1 MYVIQKGLT
10 VIVKKKTIYLLVS
23 VKIKCQIKE
32 VGIMSNVPT
41 AVVKRLSTA
50 VPKFKKVLA
59 SARERDINESD
70 TVTIVTDMLEEIFG
84 FDKYS
89 EITREYCIQ
98 GTYCDLA
105 IKSGKRIEY
114 LLEVKAIGLSLKD
127 NYLRQAV
134 NYASREGI
142 KWVVLTNG
150 INWEIHRVSLDEK
163 VQNALLFSFDFLE
176 MNPRKSDQQELLF
189 LLCKRGVQKDLID
202 DFYEYKQSV
211 NRYTIGALLL
221 TDPIVNTVRRELR
234 KLKAGIKVDSD
245 EIRELI
251 SQEVIKRELL
261 ESEAGKEA
269 NKQVE
274 KSMKQQARAKLKS
287 KKRTAEPEADIH
299 RNTNNPINQ
308 TGL

>member
-1 MYVIQKGLT
+1 M
-10 VIVKKKTIYLLVS
+10 
-23 VKIKCQIKE
+23 
-32 VGIMSNVPT
+32 IMSSIP
-41 AVVKRLSTA
+41 ALVVKRLSTGI
-50 VPKFKKVLA
+50 PKFKKVLA

-70 TVTIVTDMLEEIFG
+70 TVTIVIDMLYEIFG

-105 IKSGKRIEY
+105 INSGEKIQY
-114 LLEVKAIGLSLKD
+114 LIEVKAIGLSLKD
-127 NYLRQAV
+127 NHLKQAV
-134 NYASREGI
+134 NYASREGV

-150 INWEIHRVSLDEK
+150 IDWEIHRVTLNEK
-163 VQNALLFSFDFLE
+163 VQNELLFSFDLLE
-176 MNPRKSDQQELLF
+176 MNPRKKDQQDLLF
-189 LLCKRGVQKDLID
+189 LLCKRGVQKDFLD

-221 TDPIVNTVRRELR
+221 TDPIVNTVRRELH
-234 KLKAGIKVDSD
+234 KLKTGIKVDSD
-245 EIRELI
+245 EIKELI

-269 NKQVE
+269 NKQIA

-287 KKRTAEPEADIH
+287 KKKPTKPESDIPG
-299 RNTNNPINQ
+299 NTTDPTNQ